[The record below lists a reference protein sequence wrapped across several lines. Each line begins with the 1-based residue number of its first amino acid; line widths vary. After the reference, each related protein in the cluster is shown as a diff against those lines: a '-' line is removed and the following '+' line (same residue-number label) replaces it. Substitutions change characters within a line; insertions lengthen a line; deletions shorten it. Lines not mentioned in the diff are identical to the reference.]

1 VRGKEGRAP
10 AVNGAVIGV
19 PGSGVRDGR
28 AILLVA
34 SYGTACLGGGL
45 RCVRVTG
52 AASAVVRPHAVI
64 VGGAR
69 RQPGVGIRRHDAHR
83 GDLSKRHASPA
94 LTPLDVQST
103 P

>member
-1 VRGKEGRAP
+1 QVDPGVARPLVPVADPGYGRSGKCECGRGAVVHGKNGRAT
-10 AVNGAVIGV
+10 AVKRAVIGV
-19 PGSGVRDGR
+19 PGSGVGDGR

-69 RQPGVGIRRHDAHR
+69 R
-83 GDLSKRHASPA
+83 
-94 LTPLDVQST
+94 
-103 P
+103 